1 MTKVDENPNGL
12 LSWSILIDLVN
23 EGIAEILTRKKKWQ
37 CLHKRIAGD
46 NTVADVEYI
55 EKPEDLSVLEFL
67 LVNGIK
73 LDYITKYQYNQ
84 ITQNWV
90 NITSWIPSKYTIKND
105 MIYMVPKPNG
115 AYETI
120 FEYYSTHDVIESLTQ
135 EVKKE
140 LATIL
145 VYFIA
150 AQASYIRNN
159 EKRGNL
165 MEAKYSRVL
174 ENQIED
180 VTWEEQAG
188 DAVQTERFNYFD
200 IE

>member
-1 MTKVDENPNGL
+1 
-12 LSWSILIDLVN
+12 
-23 EGIAEILTRKKKWQ
+23 
-37 CLHKRIAGD
+37 
-46 NTVADVEYI
+46 
-55 EKPEDLSVLEFL
+55 
-67 LVNGIK
+67 
-73 LDYITKYQYNQ
+73 
-84 ITQNWV
+84 
-90 NITSWIPSKYTIKND
+90 

-115 AYETI
+115 SYETI

-165 MEAKYSRVL
+165 MEAKYTRVL

-180 VTWEEQAG
+180 VT
-188 DAVQTERFNYFD
+188 
-200 IE
+200 